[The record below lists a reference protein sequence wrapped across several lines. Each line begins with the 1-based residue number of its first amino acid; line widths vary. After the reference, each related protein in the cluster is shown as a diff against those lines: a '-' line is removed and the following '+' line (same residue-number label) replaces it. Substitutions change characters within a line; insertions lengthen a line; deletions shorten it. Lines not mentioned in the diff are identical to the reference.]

1 MKASFEEI
9 QQSIQTLYQRGDYTQ
24 AYSLAT
30 QNAEHFPDQAPLFN
44 YWRICMAVRLG
55 RSAESLSLLSHSL
68 ENGFWYGET
77 LLRKSP
83 SLQPLQGEA
92 EFERLVEL
100 SQQQQARDQA
110 AIYPLLTLRPE
121 GACQD
126 DENPCPLLIA
136 LHSNGSTAQA
146 LLDFWK
152 HAASNGWLVAVPQS
166 SQAMWKDAYVW
177 DDLDVTQSEI
187 EHHLLSLSNRYA
199 VDQRRI
205 VVAGHSMG
213 GEVAIWLVLSGAVE
227 ARGFIA
233 LAPGGPN
240 LAEPDNW
247 RELIDRA
254 SRRPLRG
261 CLVYG
266 DADPTI
272 SINGIKSL
280 ASMLHRAR
288 IACRLDR
295 MPGVGHD
302 FHPSYTAALLSGL
315 EYILEGSG

>member
-9 QQSIQTLYQRGDYTQ
+9 QQSIQTLYQRGDYAQ
-24 AYSLAT
+24 AYDLAT

-55 RSAESLSLLSHSL
+55 RNAESLHLLSQSL
-68 ENGFWYGET
+68 ENSFWYGET

-83 SLQPLQGEA
+83 SLQSLQGDG

-100 SQQQQARDQA
+100 NQQQQAKDQA

-136 LHSNGSTAQA
+136 LHANGSTAQA
-146 LLDFWK
+146 SLDFWK
-152 HAASNGWLVAVPQS
+152 HVALNGWLVAAPQS

-177 DDLDVTQSEI
+177 DDLEVTQSEI
-187 EHHLLSLSNRYA
+187 EHHLLSISNRYA
-199 VDQRRI
+199 VDPRRI
-205 VVAGHSMG
+205 VVAGQSMG

-233 LAPGGPN
+233 LAPGGPT
-240 LAEPDNW
+240 LEEPDNW
-247 RELIDRA
+247 RELVDGA
-254 SRRPLRG
+254 SRRPVRG

-272 SINGIKSL
+272 SIHGIKLL
-280 ASMLHRAR
+280 ASMLNRAG
-288 IACRLDR
+288 IPCRLER

-302 FHPSYTAALLSGL
+302 FHPSYAAALLSGL